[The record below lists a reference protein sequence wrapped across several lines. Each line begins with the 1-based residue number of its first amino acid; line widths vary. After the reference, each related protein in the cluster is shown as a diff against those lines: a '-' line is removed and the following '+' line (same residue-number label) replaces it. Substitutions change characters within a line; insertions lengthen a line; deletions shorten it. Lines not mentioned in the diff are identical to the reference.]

1 MRGADRGG
9 DRGPRAGWTTR
20 NWTTRKLLR
29 AGVGASLAVLALLGG
44 LGVWALAR
52 TGTAT
57 TELVDVGSPALTLS
71 VRLEAALVDQ
81 ETGIRGYGLTGQ
93 RDFIQPYAQGLA
105 EQKSAVD
112 SLRPLVAH
120 DRRARADLEEVLA
133 RAATWQARIARPVAA
148 APAGSAAVALA
159 AERADEG
166 KTTFDAVRAATSAQQ
181 QHLQK
186 SRATARADLEHA
198 MALRNVVFCAI
209 AALIVLLA
217 ALIFEGLRRGVT
229 VPLEQLSADARRVA
243 GGSFGHAVTAGGPA
257 DLRRLAA
264 DVEAMRR
271 RLADE
276 LDFTEHARGVL
287 DEQAAD
293 LRRSNAELEQ
303 FAYVASHDLQEPLR
317 KVASFCQ
324 LLQRRYADQL
334 DERANQY
341 IGFAVDGANRMQILI
356 NDLLAFSRVGRVH
369 NQHAVVDLE
378 HVLAATLDAL
388 SVAVEESGAEVA
400 HDPLPTVAGDAT
412 QLGMLWQNLLSNAV
426 KFRDPQRPP
435 RIRVEAV
442 RDGSLW
448 RFAITDNGIGIDPEY
463 AEKVFVIFQRLH
475 TKDAYPGSGIGLA
488 MCRKIVEF
496 HGGTIHIDTAHTSGT
511 RIVFTLPAPEEDPPS
526 PDPESGSEP
535 TAADSVDTA
544 PGEDAS

>member
-1 MRGADRGG
+1 MRGAGPGG
-9 DRGPRAGWTTR
+9 GSSRPSGWTTR
-20 NWTTRKLLR
+20 RLLR
-29 AGVGASLAVLALLGG
+29 TGVGASLALLALLGG

-52 TGTAT
+52 TGSAT
-57 TELVDVGSPALTLS
+57 DRLVDVGTPALITS
-71 VRLEAALVDQ
+71 VQLESALIDQ

-93 RDFIQPYAQGLA
+93 RDFIQPYVKGLA
-105 EQKSAVD
+105 DQQTAVD
-112 SLRPLVAH
+112 ALRPLVAH
-120 DRRARADLEEVLA
+120 DRRARADLDLVLS
-133 RAATWQARIARPVAA
+133 RAETWQEGFARPVAA
-148 APAGSAAVALA
+148 APSGDAAVAVA
-159 AERADEG
+159 TERADQG
-166 KTTFDAVRAATSAQQ
+166 KSAFDAIRKATTVQQ
-181 QHLQK
+181 QHLEEF
-186 SRATARADLEHA
+186 RADARGDLDHA
-198 MALRNVVFCAI
+198 LALRDAVFAAI

-229 VPLEQLSADARRVA
+229 TPLEQLSADARRVA
-243 GGSFGHAVTAGGPA
+243 NGSFGHVVSASGPA
-257 DLRRLAA
+257 DLRSLAM
-264 DVEAMRR
+264 DVEAMRQ

-276 LDFTEHARGVL
+276 LDFTEHARRAL

-293 LRRSNAELEQ
+293 LRRSNVELEQ

-378 HVLAATLDAL
+378 RTLSATLDAL

-400 HDPLPTVAGDAT
+400 HDPLPIVAGDAT

-426 KFRDPQRPP
+426 KFRAPDRPP

-442 RDGSLW
+442 RDGELW
-448 RFAITDNGIGIDPEY
+448 RFAVTDNGIGIDPEY

-496 HGGTIHIDTAHTSGT
+496 HGGTIHLDTAHTSGT
-511 RIVFTLPAPEEDPPS
+511 RFVFTLPALEDDPQSAHPE
-526 PDPESGSEP
+526 
-535 TAADSVDTA
+535 AAPQAEENGGAT
-544 PGEDAS
+544 PGEDES